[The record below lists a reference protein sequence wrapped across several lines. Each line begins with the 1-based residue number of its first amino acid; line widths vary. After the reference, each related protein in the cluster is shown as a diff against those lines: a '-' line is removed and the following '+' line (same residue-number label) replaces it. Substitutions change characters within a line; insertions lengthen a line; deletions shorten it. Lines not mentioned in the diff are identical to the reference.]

1 MFSFATLLKTIFAL
15 LAALLASLGL
25 WTNPTPEPET
35 PGVEF
40 PVFECYDTTTDQ
52 VAPPWG
58 PSPDLPPCPVETHY
72 DI

>member
-1 MFSFATLLKTIFAL
+1 MFSFTTLLKTIFAL

-25 WTNPTPEPET
+25 WTNPTPVEPEPET

-40 PVFECYDTTTDQ
+40 PVWECYDWTVDQ

-58 PSPDLPPCPVETHY
+58 PSPDLPPCSVE
-72 DI
+72 